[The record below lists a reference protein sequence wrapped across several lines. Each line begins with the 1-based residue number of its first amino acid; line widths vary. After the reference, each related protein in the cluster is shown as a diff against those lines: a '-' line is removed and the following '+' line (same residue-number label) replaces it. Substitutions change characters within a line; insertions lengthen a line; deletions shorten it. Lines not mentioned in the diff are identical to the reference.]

1 MTTRIAWHL
10 APALLSLTAL
20 VPLAR
25 ATTGTAAIENEIS
38 LLEHVWNDAYG
49 SNNLQKYFS
58 YYAEDPLLVFYNE
71 RTTLADYRKLWTET
85 TKTEPV
91 ESAKMSD
98 IEIRVAPS
106 GDTAVASY
114 QLEVRQRHTNGKTT
128 VEHAF
133 ETDVWFNRKGEW
145 RIHAVH
151 YSTANSPPK

>member
-25 ATTGTAAIENEIS
+25 AATDTAAIESEIS
-38 LLEHVWNDAYG
+38 RLEHVWNDAYG
-49 SNNLQKYFS
+49 SNSLQKYFS
-58 YYAEDPLLVFYNE
+58 YYAEDPILVFYNE

-98 IEIRVAPS
+98 IEIRVGPS

-114 QLEVRQRHTNGKTT
+114 QLEVRQRHTDGKTT

>member
-1 MTTRIAWHL
+1 MTTRIAWKL

-25 ATTGTAAIENEIS
+25 AATDTAAIESQIS
-38 LLEHVWNDAYG
+38 RLEHVWNDAYG

-58 YYAEDPLLVFYNE
+58 YYAEDPILVFYNE
-71 RTTLADYRKLWTET
+71 RTTLANYRKLWTET

-98 IEIRVAPS
+98 TEIRVGPS

-114 QLEVRQRHTNGKTT
+114 QLEVRQRHTDGKTT

-133 ETDVWFNRKGEW
+133 ETD
-145 RIHAVH
+145 I
-151 YSTANSPPK
+151 